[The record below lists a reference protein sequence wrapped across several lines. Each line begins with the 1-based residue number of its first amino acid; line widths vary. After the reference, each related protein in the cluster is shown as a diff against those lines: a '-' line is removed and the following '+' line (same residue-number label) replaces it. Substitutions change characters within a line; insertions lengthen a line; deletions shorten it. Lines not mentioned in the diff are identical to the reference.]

1 MTGDLLRLA
10 ARMERERRPFALA
23 TVVRSERPTS
33 GKPGNAALIDPGGT
47 MHGWIGGSCTRSE
60 VIRHALEALRLGEP
74 RLLAFGTDEGRPD
87 DLVRVSMSC
96 ASGGRVEVHINP
108 VLPAPV
114 LLVAGDSP
122 VALALLGLG
131 RAMGY
136 RTVAAASYGEEM
148 AGLADECAEDLAA
161 QVGLLASRSPGTR
174 LFAVVATMGREDERT
189 LALLAGAGPDYLGV
203 VASPRRMR
211 SVRAVLSGLGL
222 GDDAIGRI
230 RGPAG
235 LDVGAEQPEEIAL
248 SILAEIVAETRRV
261 GGGGAGGPDDGSAT
275 ADAGEDGGGDGADT
289 TDAGDGGSERSGG
302 SRAADVAGRAT
313 KNVARTGEAGGNVG
327 TRGAC
332 PSGCAT
338 KNVARAA
345 GGAGATDASDGGG
358 AAAGG
363 PGGASGTAG
372 ADPAGGG
379 GATDAGDG
387 AGSAN
392 GSGSAAADAAA
403 WATDP
408 VCGMTVPVA
417 GSASAVHAGKTL
429 YFCCEGCRGLFESTP
444 EVFASNPATGPA

>member
-33 GKPGNAALIDPGGT
+33 GKPGNAALIDPEGT

-74 RLLAFGTDEGRPD
+74 RLLAFGADEERPD
-87 DLVRVSMSC
+87 DLVKVSMSC
-96 ASGGRVEVHINP
+96 ASGGKVEVHINP

-122 VALALLGLG
+122 VALALLRLG
-131 RAMGY
+131 GAMGY
-136 RTVAAASYGEEM
+136 RTVATASANEAINEE
-148 AGLADECAEDLAA
+148 LADVADERAKDLAGW
-161 QVGLLASRSPGTR
+161 VGMLASRPPGTR
-174 LFAVVATMGREDERT
+174 FFAVVATMGREDERT
-189 LALLAGAGPDYLGV
+189 LASLAGAAPDYLGV

-235 LDVGAEQPEEIAL
+235 LDLGAEQPEEIAV
-248 SILAEIVAETRRV
+248 SILAEIVGETRRPS
-261 GGGGAGGPDDGSAT
+261 GGGAGNPSGAGDESGAAGAGDPGSGAGT
-275 ADAGEDGGGDGADT
+275 ADAG
-289 TDAGDGGSERSGG
+289 DA
-302 SRAADVAGRAT
+302 
-313 KNVARTGEAGGNVG
+313 
-327 TRGAC
+327 
-332 PSGCAT
+332 
-338 KNVARAA
+338 
-345 GGAGATDASDGGG
+345 
-358 AAAGG
+358 
-363 PGGASGTAG
+363 
-372 ADPAGGG
+372 
-379 GATDAGDG
+379 
-387 AGSAN
+387 AN
-392 GSGSAAADAAA
+392 GSAA

-417 GSASAVHAGKTL
+417 GSPSAVHDGKTL
-429 YFCCEGCRGLFESTP
+429 HFCCEGCRGLFESTP

>member
-1 MTGDLLRLA
+1 
-10 ARMERERRPFALA
+10 MERERRPFALA

-33 GKPGNAALIDPGGT
+33 GKPGNAALIDPDGT

-74 RLLAFGTDEGRPD
+74 RLLAFGADEERPD
-87 DLVRVSMSC
+87 DLVKVSMSC
-96 ASGGRVEVHINP
+96 ASGGKVEVHINP

-122 VALALLGLG
+122 VALALLRLG
-131 RAMGY
+131 GAMGY
-136 RTVAAASYGEEM
+136 RTVAAASASEAASEE
-148 AGLADECAEDLAA
+148 LADIADERAKDLAGW
-161 QVGLLASRSPGTR
+161 VGMLSSRPPGTR
-174 LFAVVATMGREDERT
+174 FFAVVATMGREDERT

-235 LDVGAEQPEEIAL
+235 LDLGAEQPGEIAV
-248 SILAEIVAETRRV
+248 SILAEIVGEARRS
-261 GGGGAGGPDDGSAT
+261 GGLADGSAT
-275 ADAGEDGGGDGADT
+275 AGASEDGGGDG
-289 TDAGDGGSERSGG
+289 S
-302 SRAADVAGRAT
+302 
-313 KNVARTGEAGGNVG
+313 
-327 TRGAC
+327 
-332 PSGCAT
+332 
-338 KNVARAA
+338 
-345 GGAGATDASDGGG
+345 DASA

-363 PGGASGTAG
+363 GAPGDS
-372 ADPAGGG
+372 D
-379 GATDAGDG
+379 AT
-387 AGSAN
+387 S
-392 GSGSAAADAAA
+392 AAA

-417 GSASAVHAGKTL
+417 GSASAVHAGRTL

>member
-1 MTGDLLRLA
+1 
-10 ARMERERRPFALA
+10 MERERRPFALA

-33 GKPGNAALIDPGGT
+33 GRPGNAALIDPDGT

-74 RLLAFGTDEGRPD
+74 RLLAFGADEGRPD
-87 DLVRVSMSC
+87 DLVKVSMSC
-96 ASGGRVEVHINP
+96 ASGGKVEVHINP
-108 VLPAPV
+108 VLPAAV
-114 LLVAGDSP
+114 LLVVGDSP

-136 RTVAAASYGEEM
+136 RTVAAASSSEEM

-161 QVGLLASRSPGTR
+161 RAELLAARPPGTR

-211 SVRAVLSGLGL
+211 SVRAVLADLGL

-235 LDVGAEQPEEIAL
+235 LDLGAEQPEEIAV
-248 SILAEIVAETRRV
+248 SILAEIVGEVRRV
-261 GGGGAGGPDDGSAT
+261 GGPADGSGT
-275 ADAGEDGGGDGADT
+275 ADASEDGGGDGAD
-289 TDAGDGGSERSGG
+289 
-302 SRAADVAGRAT
+302 AT
-313 KNVARTGEAGGNVG
+313 
-327 TRGAC
+327 
-332 PSGCAT
+332 S
-338 KNVARAA
+338 
-345 GGAGATDASDGGG
+345 
-358 AAAGG
+358 
-363 PGGASGTAG
+363 
-372 ADPAGGG
+372 
-379 GATDAGDG
+379 
-387 AGSAN
+387 
-392 GSGSAAADAAA
+392 AAA

-417 GSASAVHAGKTL
+417 GSATAVHDGRTL

>member
-10 ARMERERRPFALA
+10 ARMEREQRPFALA

-74 RLLAFGTDEGRPD
+74 RLLAFGADEERPD

-96 ASGGRVEVHINP
+96 ASGGKVEVHINP

-122 VALALLGLG
+122 VALALLRLG
-131 RAMGY
+131 GAMGY
-136 RTVAAASYGEEM
+136 RTVATGSAGEAANEKT
-148 AGLADECAEDLAA
+148 ADIADERAEDLAA
-161 QVGLLASRSPGTR
+161 RVGLLASRPPGTR
-174 LFAVVATMGREDERT
+174 FFAVVATMGREDERT
-189 LALLAGAGPDYLGV
+189 LASLAAAAPDYLGV

-211 SVRAVLSGLGL
+211 SVRAVLSGIGL

-235 LDVGAEQPEEIAL
+235 LDLGAEQPEEIAV
-248 SILAEIVAETRRV
+248 SILAEIVGEVRR
-261 GGGGAGGPDDGSAT
+261 AGTSVRVP
-275 ADAGEDGGGDGADT
+275 E
-289 TDAGDGGSERSGG
+289 
-302 SRAADVAGRAT
+302 
-313 KNVARTGEAGGNVG
+313 
-327 TRGAC
+327 
-332 PSGCAT
+332 
-338 KNVARAA
+338 NVARADVVDGEVRA
-345 GGAGATDASDGGG
+345 TGAGA
-358 AAAGG
+358 
-363 PGGASGTAG
+363 SGHAPENVAR

-379 GATDAGDG
+379 GAPIDGDDAP
-387 AGSAN
+387 
-392 GSGSAAADAAA
+392 AAA

-408 VCGMTVPVA
+408 VCGMSVPVA
-417 GSASAVHAGKTL
+417 GSPSAVHNGRTL
-429 YFCCEGCRGLFESTP
+429 HFCCEGCRGLFESTP

>member
-33 GKPGNAALIDPGGT
+33 GKPGNAALIDPEGI

-74 RLLAFGTDEGRPD
+74 RLLAFGAGEERPD
-87 DLVRVSMSC
+87 DLVKVSMSC
-96 ASGGRVEVHINP
+96 ASGGKVEVHINP

-122 VALALLGLG
+122 VALALLRLG
-131 RAMGY
+131 GAMGY
-136 RTVAAASYGEEM
+136 RTVATASASEAAGEE
-148 AGLADECAEDLAA
+148 LADIADERAKDLAGW
-161 QVGLLASRSPGTR
+161 VGMLASRPPGTR
-174 LFAVVATMGREDERT
+174 FFAVVATMGREDERT
-189 LALLAGAGPDYLGV
+189 LASLAGAAPDYLGV

-235 LDVGAEQPEEIAL
+235 LDLGAEQPEEIAV
-248 SILAEIVAETRRV
+248 SILAEIVGEVRRAS
-261 GGGGAGGPDDGSAT
+261 GGGAGG
-275 ADAGEDGGGDGADT
+275 
-289 TDAGDGGSERSGG
+289 SGG
-302 SRAADVAGRAT
+302 AP
-313 KNVARTGEAGGNVG
+313 KNVARTDVEGGGVG
-327 TRGAC
+327 TIGTGAAGRA
-332 PSGCAT
+332 PE
-338 KNVARAA
+338 NVAR
-345 GGAGATDASDGGG
+345 T
-358 AAAGG
+358 
-363 PGGASGTAG
+363 
-372 ADPAGGG
+372 DPAGRG
-379 GATDAGDG
+379 GAPIDSDDAP
-387 AGSAN
+387 
-392 GSGSAAADAAA
+392 AAA

-417 GSASAVHAGKTL
+417 GSPSAVHDGKTL
-429 YFCCEGCRGLFESTP
+429 HFCCEGCRGLFESTP